1 MPGAMTRALVAALL
15 ALAVA
20 LPGGA
25 GAQGI
30 SSDDAKEILKEL
42 REIRRLL
49 ERMQAPPA
57 GAPRAAAPQPDAR
70 VKVAVGGAFV
80 LGRPDAPLTMV
91 EFTDY
96 ECPFCRQFHVST
108 FEALKKNYIDT
119 GKMRYISRD
128 FPLDFH
134 RNAMQAALAARCAG
148 EHGQFWQLRH
158 VLLVNANALSPDA
171 IRKFARDLGLDEPAF
186 RACLD
191 GDRYRKDVE
200 KDLADG
206 RAAGV
211 SGTPTFVVGQTTAD
225 GVDGVR
231 LVGAQPYAVFD
242 AKIRELLADK
252 P

>member
-1 MPGAMTRALVAALL
+1 VTRALVAALFT
-15 ALAVA
+15 LAVA

-96 ECPFCRQFHVST
+96 ECPFCRQFHVAT

-119 GKMRYISRD
+119 RKMRYVSRD

-134 RNAMQAALAARCAG
+134 RNAMPAAQAARCAG

-158 VLLVNANALSPDA
+158 VLLA
-171 IRKFARDLGLDEPAF
+171 IRKFARDLGSDEAAF

-191 GDRYRKDVE
+191 GDRYRRDVE

-211 SGTPTFVVGQTTAD
+211 SGTPTFVLGRTTAE

>member
-1 MPGAMTRALVAALL
+1 MTRALVAALFT
-15 ALAVA
+15 LAVA

-96 ECPFCRQFHVST
+96 ECPFCRQFHVAT

-119 GKMRYISRD
+119 RKMRYVSRD

-134 RNAMQAALAARCAG
+134 RNAMPAAQAARCAG

-158 VLLVNANALSPDA
+158 VLLA
-171 IRKFARDLGLDEPAF
+171 IRKFARDLGSDEAAF

-191 GDRYRKDVE
+191 GDRYRRDVE

-211 SGTPTFVVGQTTAD
+211 SGTPTFVLGRTTAE